1 MNYWINLS
9 SPTNKYPELENGTLL
24 LPYECPTCHQVVI
37 AAGISTNNKYMI
49 SIAHYHYCPHCG
61 KSIHYKD
68 LNSPQNHDII

>member
-24 LPYECPTCHQVVI
+24 LPYECPTCHQVVM
-37 AAGISTNNKYMI
+37 AAGIATNNKYMI

-68 LNSPQNHDII
+68 LTSLQNHDII